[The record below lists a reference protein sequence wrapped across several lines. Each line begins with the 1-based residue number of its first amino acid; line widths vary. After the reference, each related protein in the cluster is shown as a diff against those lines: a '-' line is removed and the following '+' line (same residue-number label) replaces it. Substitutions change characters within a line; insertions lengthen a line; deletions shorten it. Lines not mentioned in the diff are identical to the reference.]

1 MSISRSEVE
10 HVAKLCRLAFEKE
23 ELERFT
29 QELGKILDY
38 VEKLKELDTAGV
50 EPSLHGLKGVP
61 HLREDEAGGEM
72 LSKEEA
78 LNGAP
83 DKEKG
88 HFRVPGT
95 L

>member
-10 HVAKLCRLAFEKE
+10 HVARLCRLAFEKE
-23 ELERFT
+23 ELEKFT

-38 VEKLKELDTAGV
+38 VEKLKELDTAEV
-50 EPSLHGLKGVP
+50 EPSLHGLEGEP
-61 HLREDEAGGEM
+61 HVREDEGGGEM
-72 LSKEEA
+72 LSKEDA
-78 LNGAP
+78 LKGAP

-88 HFRVPGT
+88 HFRIPGT